1 MMKKINFIALIC
13 SFAIISCKPGT
24 SDIKVQFGGEAQ
36 GTYYVVTYFSSDT
49 VVTQN
54 QIDSLL
60 KAFDQIA
67 SIWQPNSLISKINRN
82 EMEEVNDPYFM
93 NIFKLSQRISEETGG
108 AFDIT
113 VGPLVNAWG
122 FGFKNKMDM
131 TAEKVDS
138 IMQFV
143 GFHSIRLDNGRII
156 KNHPNTQIDFNAI
169 AKGYSID
176 VIGGFLESFGIE
188 NYLVDIGGEV
198 LARGSKPCGDKWVIG
213 IEKPTDEADA
223 ERTLKATIRV
233 DDIAVATSG
242 NYRKFYVEDG
252 VKYAHTIDPSTG
264 YPVIH
269 SLLSATVFSDSTA
282 RADAYATS
290 FMVMGLEKTR
300 SFLEQNKHI
309 EAYLIF
315 SDEQGNIKTF
325 ATSGVEKLLS
335 EL

>member
-1 MMKKINFIALIC
+1 MMKKLTLIALFCCIALI
-13 SFAIISCKPGT
+13 SCKT
-24 SDIKVQFGGEAQ
+24 ETAEIKVQFGGEAQ
-36 GTYYVVTYFSSDT
+36 GTYYVVTYFANDT
-49 VVTQN
+49 VVSQQ

-60 KAFDQIA
+60 KAFDQVA

-82 EMEEVNDPYFM
+82 EIGEVNDRYFLD
-93 NIFKLSQRISEETGG
+93 IFKLSQRISEETGG

-143 GFHSIRLDNGRII
+143 GFHTIRLDNGRII
-156 KNHPNTQIDFNAI
+156 KEYPNTQIDFNAI

-176 VIGGFLESFGIE
+176 VIGGFLESFGIK

-198 LARGSKPCGDKWVIG
+198 LARGSKPGGDKWVIG
-213 IEKPTDEADA
+213 IEKPADEADA

-290 FMVMGLEKTR
+290 FMVMGLEKTKT
-300 SFLEQNKHI
+300 FLEQNKQI
-309 EAYLIF
+309 QAYLIF
-315 SDEQGNIKTF
+315 SDENGNIKTF
-325 ATSGVEKLLS
+325 ATPGVEKMLN

>member
-1 MMKKINFIALIC
+1 MKKLILIVLIC
-13 SFAIISCKPGT
+13 CVAMISCKT
-24 SDIKVQFGGEAQ
+24 ETADIKVQFGGEAQ

-67 SIWQPNSLISKINRN
+67 SIWQPNSLISQINRN
-82 EMEEVNDPYFM
+82 ETDVVNNRYFSD
-93 NIFKLSQRISEETGG
+93 IFNLSQRISVETGG

-122 FGFKNKMDM
+122 FGFKNRMDM
-131 TAEKVDS
+131 TGEKVDS
-138 IMQFV
+138 IMKFV
-143 GFHSIRLDNGRII
+143 GFQNIRLVNGRII
-156 KNHPNTQIDFNAI
+156 KDYPNTQIDFNAI

-176 VIGGFLESFGIE
+176 VIGGFLESFGIN

-198 LARGSKPCGDKWVIG
+198 LARGSKPEGEKWVIG
-213 IEKPTDEADA
+213 IEKPTEEATA
-223 ERTLKATIRV
+223 ERTLKATIKV
-233 DDIAVATSG
+233 GNIAVATSG
-242 NYRKFYVEDG
+242 NYRKFYIEEG
-252 VKYAHTIDPSTG
+252 VKYAHTIDPATG

-290 FMVMGLEKTR
+290 FMVMGLEKTK
-300 SFLEQNKHI
+300 SFLEQNKQI

-325 ATSGVEKLLS
+325 ATSGVEKMLN